1 MHICETTQTVWAV
14 VTIRQLKNIAA
25 YPAIMSSTKDCDSG
39 SGNAARYGL
48 AITASVFSSAGTA
61 GGMVMQKWAHN
72 EQQALPDDGK
82 WGEHEGIIFSPM
94 WMMGVIVLMVI
105 PVSRYSPTALPATDL
120 AIRMP

>member
-1 MHICETTQTVWAV
+1 
-14 VTIRQLKNIAA
+14 
-25 YPAIMSSTKDCDSG
+25 
-39 SGNAARYGL
+39 
-48 AITASVFSSAGTA
+48 
-61 GGMVMQKWAHN
+61 MVMQKWAHN